1 MASNNSNIKDVA
13 RRAGVSTATVSHV
26 LNHTKAV
33 SEETRRRVLKA
44 VEGLQYQP
52 NQQAR
57 RLRMNQRTDT
67 FVLVEKACLE
77 NAAATQLFTGL
88 VPELQQRGD
97 SVITAFFERPE
108 QMEAALRR
116 GVGAY
121 SAIYILSIQPM
132 TQYGS
137 LLGENVLF
145 LNVSLENCMEYASG
159 RRQIDL
165 GVFFYRELEA
175 CLQDA
180 EFSHIV
186 LSYEQGKVL
195 KKMAAGVSFEKI
207 RLMNGEI
214 GSGAYYLQQAVNA
227 GGGRILFANHTL
239 FLGAVKYLLQHEE
252 ILYTCDLT
260 IEHLPWAR
268 QVETYGMPLAQ
279 RPLPMETMLRYV
291 LAQPF
296 PR

>member
-26 LNHTKAV
+26 LNHTKTV

-57 RLRMNQRTDT
+57 RLRLNRMTDT

-77 NAAATQLFTGL
+77 NAAATQLL
-88 VPELQQRGD
+88 VGMVPALQQRSD
-97 SVITAFFERPE
+97 SVTTAFFEKPE
-108 QMEAALRR
+108 QMEALLRR
-116 GVGAY
+116 GIGVY

-132 TQYGS
+132 TQYDS
-137 LLGENVLF
+137 LFGENVLF
-145 LNVSLENCMEYASG
+145 LNVSLENCAEYASG
-159 RRQIDL
+159 CRQIDL
-165 GVFFYRELEA
+165 GVFFYREVEA
-175 CLQDA
+175 CLQNA
-180 EFSHIV
+180 ELSHIV
-186 LSYEQGKVL
+186 LSYEQGNVL
-195 KKMAAGVSFEKI
+195 RKIAAGISFEKI
-207 RLMNGEI
+207 RLMNSEI

-227 GGGRILFANHTL
+227 GGGRILFADHTL

-252 ILYTCDLT
+252 ILYSCGLT
-260 IEHLPWAR
+260 IESLPWAR
-268 QVETYGMPLAQ
+268 RAETYGMPLTQ
-279 RPLPMETMLRYV
+279 RPLPMETMLRHV

-296 PR
+296 PG